1 MPKNMLNT
9 YIWLVD
15 TIRSHGALTR
25 EELNRL
31 WVRSPLSNGIPMARR
46 TFYNYR
52 AAIEE
57 LFKINIECNS
67 STFQYYID
75 DNEDEHKNNVTDWML
90 NTASIS
96 NVLSTA
102 RDISHRIFLED
113 VPSAR
118 EFLSPVMSAL
128 RENHVITFLY
138 SPYTRSGAGKK
149 VVLEPYF
156 LKIFRQRWYI
166 TGRNTVENTIKTYAL
181 DRMSALT
188 ITTQKFNLPPD
199 FDPETYF
206 RDAFGIVFSQGE
218 VRKVALKVDKQQ
230 AKYLRALP
238 LHHSQ
243 SEMVDDNY
251 SIFHYNLRLTP
262 DLVQELMSFGPSVT
276 VLSPPELRAMMI
288 TRLSETLKNYQQ

>member
-75 DNEDEHKNNVTDWML
+75 GNEDEHKNNVTDWML

-149 VVLEPYF
+149 VVLELYF

-188 ITTQKFNLPPD
+188 ITTQKFNLSPD

>member
-15 TIRSHGALTR
+15 TIRSHGAITR
-25 EELNRL
+25 DELNRL
-31 WVRSPLSNGIPMARR
+31 WVRSPLSNGTPMARR

-52 AAIEE
+52 NAIEE

-67 STFQYYID
+67 STFQYYIEG
-75 DNEDEHKNNVTDWML
+75 NEDAQKNNVTDWML

-96 NVLSTA
+96 NVLTTA
-102 RDISHRIFLED
+102 SDISHRIFLED

-128 RENHVITFLY
+128 RENNVISFLY
-138 SPYTRSGAGKK
+138 SPYTRSGLGKK

-166 TGRNTVENTIKTYAL
+166 TGRNISENKIKTYAL
-181 DRMSALT
+181 DRMTGLT
-188 ITTQKFNLPPD
+188 ISTQKFNLPPD

-206 RDAFGIVFSQGE
+206 KHAFGIVFSQGE

-262 DLVQELMSFGPSVT
+262 DLVQEIMSFGPSVT
-276 VLSPPELRAMMI
+276 VLAPPELRTMMT
-288 TRLSETLKNYQQ
+288 TRLNDTLKNYEQ

>member
-15 TIRSHGALTR
+15 TIRSHGAITR

-31 WVRSPLSNGIPMARR
+31 WVRSPLSNGEPMARR

-52 AAIEE
+52 NAIEE

-67 STFQYYID
+67 STFQYYIEG
-75 DNEDEHKNNVTDWML
+75 NEDAQKNNMTDWML

-96 NVLSTA
+96 NVLTTA
-102 RDISHRIFLED
+102 SDISNRIFLED

-118 EFLSPVMSAL
+118 EYLSPVMSAL
-128 RENHVITFLY
+128 RENSEIAFTY
-138 SPYTRSGAGKK
+138 SPYSRSGKGKK
-149 VVLEPYF
+149 VSMEPYF

-166 TGRNTVENTIKTYAL
+166 TGRNTSENKIKTYAL
-181 DRMSALT
+181 DRMSGLT
-188 ITTQKFNLPPD
+188 ISTRKFCLPPD

-206 RDAFGIVFSQGE
+206 KDAFGIVFSLGE
-218 VRKVALKVDKQQ
+218 VHKVVLRVDKQQ
-230 AKYLRALP
+230 AKYMRALP

-262 DLVQELMSFGPSVT
+262 DLVQEIMSYGPSVT
-276 VLSPPELRAMMI
+276 VLSPPELRAMI
-288 TRLSETLKNYQQ
+288 TTRLKDTLKNYEQ

>member
-75 DNEDEHKNNVTDWML
+75 GNEDEHKNNVTDWML

-188 ITTQKFNLPPD
+188 ITTQKFNLPLD

>member
-75 DNEDEHKNNVTDWML
+75 GNEDEHKNNVTDWML

-149 VVLEPYF
+149 
-156 LKIFRQRWYI
+156 WC
-166 TGRNTVENTIKTYAL
+166 
-181 DRMSALT
+181 
-188 ITTQKFNLPPD
+188 
-199 FDPETYF
+199 
-206 RDAFGIVFSQGE
+206 
-218 VRKVALKVDKQQ
+218 
-230 AKYLRALP
+230 
-238 LHHSQ
+238 
-243 SEMVDDNY
+243 
-251 SIFHYNLRLTP
+251 
-262 DLVQELMSFGPSVT
+262 
-276 VLSPPELRAMMI
+276 LSRI
-288 TRLSETLKNYQQ
+288 S